1 MLIEIPFEAR
11 PPGTRTSPGRQW
23 NHDEQNH
30 RVDQHGDGNVDVA
43 ALAELHAAHGGD
55 DAGQRFAHEHAD
67 DHAESDPRG
76 QVSLKQTKAFWLHLH
91 RGSRVESPEHTNLT
105 FNSSPPLP

>member
-43 ALAELHAAHGGD
+43 ALAELHSS
-55 DAGQRFAHEHAD
+55 HAD